1 MSEEENSFLFSS
13 ESVTE
18 GHPDKMCDCIS
29 DAVLDAC
36 LTEDPYS
43 YVACETC
50 AKTGMIMVFGEI
62 TSKAKLDF
70 QKIVRGVVKEIG
82 FVNSEMGFD
91 YKTCNVL
98 VAIEQQSPDIAQGVH
113 LNKSEEELGAGDQ
126 GIMFGYST
134 NETKEL
140 FPLTHLLANK
150 LAFQLSKVRKDKTC
164 KWMRPDGKT
173 QVTIEYVEKNG
184 EMFPKRIVNVLISTQ
199 HDEEIK
205 NEDLRSDLRKYVC
218 DVVLPKELVDEK
230 TIYYLNPSNRFVV
243 GGPMGDAGLTG
254 RKIIVDSYG
263 GWGAHGGGAFSGKDP
278 SKVDRSA
285 CYACRWIAK
294 SLVHAKLAKRCLVQ
308 VAYAIGVS
316 EPLSIYVNSY
326 GTGSKSDKELT
337 KIVKKNFDLRP
348 YAIIKQLDL
357 RNPIYQKTSAYGHFG
372 RENMGFKWEIPK
384 ELEL

>member
-1 MSEEENSFLFSS
+1 
-13 ESVTE
+13 
-18 GHPDKMCDCIS
+18 
-29 DAVLDAC
+29 
-36 LTEDPYS
+36 
-43 YVACETC
+43 
-50 AKTGMIMVFGEI
+50 
-62 TSKAKLDF
+62 
-70 QKIVRGVVKEIG
+70 
-82 FVNSEMGFD
+82 MGFD

-337 KIVKKNFDLRP
+337 KIVKKILIWDLM
-348 YAIIKQLDL
+348 QLL
-357 RNPIYQKTSAYGHFG
+357 NNLI
-372 RENMGFKWEIPK
+372 
-384 ELEL
+384 

>member
-1 MSEEENSFLFSS
+1 LFSS